1 VLILR
6 AFGGPRYDATL
17 MRDFVLSRDVI
28 YAVAL
33 YGAILAGVL
42 AWLFLSKQK
51 ILARNGFNA
60 ICIAVRLGLLFAVL
74 LWFCWFVG
82 IAAALGI
89 AAVAGFIALGVFMDL
104 PVSGVVSFACLYIVQ
119 QFVLGFPARHER
131 MLSPSDAPDQPN
143 INDLIGAEGITASP
157 LRPIGDVKIDGQNY
171 RAKTTNGQMLEAN
184 RTVFVAFVQQGT
196 LIVKPSPACPAE
208 S

>member
-1 VLILR
+1 MLILR

-82 IAAALGI
+82 IHGPTCLRRRQFR
-89 AAVAGFIALGVFMDL
+89 VSVYRPTVCPGV
-104 PVSGVVSFACLYIVQ
+104 S
-119 QFVLGFPARHER
+119 
-131 MLSPSDAPDQPN
+131 
-143 INDLIGAEGITASP
+143 
-157 LRPIGDVKIDGQNY
+157 
-171 RAKTTNGQMLEAN
+171 RAT
-184 RTVFVAFVQQGT
+184 
-196 LIVKPSPACPAE
+196 
-208 S
+208 

>member
-1 VLILR
+1 
-6 AFGGPRYDATL
+6 

-82 IAAALGI
+82 
-89 AAVAGFIALGVFMDL
+89 MDL